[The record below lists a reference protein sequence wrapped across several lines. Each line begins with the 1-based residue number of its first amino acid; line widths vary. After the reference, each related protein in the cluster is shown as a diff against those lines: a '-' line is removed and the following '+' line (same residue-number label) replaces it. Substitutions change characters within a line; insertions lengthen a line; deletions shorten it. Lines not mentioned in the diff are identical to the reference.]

1 MIANYFDQKMD
12 KIKTSLEDFFL
23 IKLSTMDK
31 EFIDGDMPDQKFYSF
46 GSRIVILTDYFS
58 DNELELFFPKVIET
72 QFGKRFVK
80 YLKSTDGEIC
90 FLSDEGWVFVA
101 EVV

>member
-1 MIANYFDQKMD
+1 MD

-23 IKLSTMDK
+23 INLSGSGE
-31 EFIDGDMPDQKFYSF
+31 EFIDINMPDQKFYSF
-46 GSRIVILTDYFS
+46 GSKIVILTDYFS
-58 DNELELFFPKVIET
+58 DDEVELFFPKVIKK
-72 QFGKRFVK
+72 QFGKQFIK

-101 EVV
+101 EVA

>member
-1 MIANYFDQKMD
+1 MD

-46 GSRIVILTDYFS
+46 GSKIVILTDYFS
-58 DNELELFFPKVIET
+58 DNELKLFFPKVIEV
-72 QFGKRFVK
+72 QFGKQFVK
-80 YLKSTDGEIC
+80 YLKSTDEEIC

>member
-1 MIANYFDQKMD
+1 MD

-23 IKLSTMDK
+23 IKLSGLGE
-31 EFIDGDMPDQKFYSF
+31 EFIDINMPDQKFYSF
-46 GSRIVILTDYFS
+46 GSKIVILTDYFS
-58 DNELELFFPKVIET
+58 DNKLELFFPKVIEK
-72 QFGKRFVK
+72 QFGKQFIK

-101 EVV
+101 EVA